1 MKNINSI
8 RLTVLAA
15 VLVMVLGASG
25 RARAAA
31 DDQLVFMTCQ
41 PDICNFGSTSSA
53 GTAIVDLVVGSVS
66 MQANGLTALT
76 AEHYVVWLTNREFTN
91 FVYVADLPAA
101 GQLPQVTVVLPNK
114 DYTHVI
120 ITVEADGA
128 VPAAPSARR
137 AMGGEL
143 TGVVPAAAV
152 PAVAATAAPVGSFD
166 ANAAGPQDLFLSYMP
181 DVCPEGVQTGVG
193 TGVADLGTGEFSVQ
207 TSGLDAGA
215 GQKLSLWLLGP
226 NLENSV
232 YIADLDAGGQLQPVF
247 VSIPAATYRYL
258 MITYEAEGAAVPAT
272 RGPCA
277 MSAVFANEAVLGTA
291 VVGAALEPT
300 AVVEPTAV
308 AEVKVGT
315 IVETAVA
322 DGRFTTLVAALK
334 AASLVETLS
343 GAGPFTV
350 FAPTD
355 DAFAKLPAGTV
366 EGLLKPENKQALTD
380 TLLYHVVSG
389 KVMAADV
396 IGLTSASTL
405 LGKDVAIKVDLGNVY
420 INDAKV
426 IITDIETSNGVI
438 HVVDTVILPPAE
450 VPAIVDA
457 VLPVKLPETGAIL
470 PDGWAGRGV
479 GLLLLVLGVG
489 VGGSALRRKVRKS

>member
-143 TGVVPAAAV
+143 TGAASTSAV

-193 TGVADLGTGEFSVQ
+193 TGVANLGTGEFSVQ

-291 VVGAALEPT
+291 VVAAAT
-300 AVVEPTAV
+300 V
-308 AEVKVGT
+308 A
-315 IVETAVA
+315 
-322 DGRFTTLVAALK
+322 
-334 AASLVETLS
+334 
-343 GAGPFTV
+343 P
-350 FAPTD
+350 APT
-355 DAFAKLPAGTV
+355 
-366 EGLLKPENKQALTD
+366 
-380 TLLYHVVSG
+380 
-389 KVMAADV
+389 
-396 IGLTSASTL
+396 
-405 LGKDVAIKVDLGNVY
+405 
-420 INDAKV
+420 
-426 IITDIETSNGVI
+426 
-438 HVVDTVILPPAE
+438 E
-450 VPAIVDA
+450 VPAPTAEPMPEPTVETVVEQTSADTE
-457 VLPVKLPETGAIL
+457 LPVKLPETGAIL